1 MDDKSLKPPEPEL
14 IRVDL
19 AKSCCLLLTH
29 EEYKRGIS
37 RGKTERRRLANEARL
52 AKIIAEK
59 ATISFPYEP
68 GSP

>member
-1 MDDKSLKPPEPEL
+1 MDAKPLKPPEPEL

-19 AKSCCLLLTH
+19 PKSCYLLLTT
-29 EEYKRGIS
+29 EEYRRGIL

-59 ATISFPYEP
+59 ATIYFHYDT